1 MHAQKNIKKL
11 CVHSNIVYIGRMN
24 ASDTIDFQ
32 LRWGWSKL
40 ARLYSSMAEHNGIS
54 LSVGY
59 ALLSIE
65 KEGTPSTKLG
75 PRMGMESTSLSRTLK
90 GMEAQGFIERRAD
103 SEDKRRVRVFLTDDG
118 LVARK
123 QIKELVIELNARLHE
138 LLGEEAAAQLLEGLA
153 KLNELLEA
161 PEQLVPT
168 NWAPSN
174 NNTLTSS

>member
-1 MHAQKNIKKL
+1 MGQRYSFLCAHRKNIKKL

-90 GMEAQGFIERRAD
+90 SMEGQGFIERRH
-103 SEDKRRVRVFLTDDG
+103 RRLRQA
-118 LVARK
+118 VAC
-123 QIKELVIELNARLHE
+123 A
-138 LLGEEAAAQLLEGLA
+138 
-153 KLNELLEA
+153 
-161 PEQLVPT
+161 
-168 NWAPSN
+168 SF
-174 NNTLTSS
+174 